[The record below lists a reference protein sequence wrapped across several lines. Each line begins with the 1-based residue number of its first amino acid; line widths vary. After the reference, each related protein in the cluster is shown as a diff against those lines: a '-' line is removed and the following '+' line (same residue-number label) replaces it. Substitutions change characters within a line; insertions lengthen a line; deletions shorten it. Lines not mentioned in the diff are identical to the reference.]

1 MNRSDNIIKR
11 WVKCLLALYE
21 KSSIWNVVFF
31 SFTISAALAILLIGI
46 SLYSRFSQQM
56 EYLIREENQ
65 ALIVQANKTLDSY
78 LRNLMKVSDTLY
90 YSVIK
95 NKDLYQEPVTEEFQ
109 LLYDANKDYIENIV
123 LFTGDGELIETA
135 PAAKL
140 KANVDPS
147 EQEWFTA
154 AMSRSENIH
163 FSTPKLQ
170 NLFVKNDGQYR
181 WVISVSRAV
190 EITRGREISQ
200 GVLLM
205 DIRYDMI
212 EQVFDNI
219 SLGNN
224 GYTYLV
230 DREGTYIYH
239 PKMQLIASG
248 AYQDS
253 ILDASDLQDGNYEE
267 IFQGEKRNITIKS
280 VGYTGWKIVGVTP
293 AAASWSRPTS
303 GIRDRLFI
311 VFLAAFF
318 MYLLFVVNS
327 YISSKIT
334 NPIKELEISVKELE
348 GGDLNTQ
355 VYVGGT
361 YEIQHL
367 GTSIQIMARQI
378 QSLMDDI
385 VAEHESKRKSELDT
399 LQSQINPHFLY
410 NTLDIIV
417 WMIENERQSEAVK
430 VVTALARFFRISLSK
445 GKTVIPVRDELEHVR
460 NYLMIQK
467 MRFKNR
473 FEYEI
478 TADEQAGQLA
488 TIKLILQPL
497 VENAIYHGM
506 EYMDGDG
513 LIRVEAKQKGEDL
526 LISIEDNGLGMPQ
539 DVADTLLTRET
550 SEKEKNQ
557 SRKGSGIGLKNV
569 HERIR
574 LYFGQDYGLQIFS
587 EPDEGTRIVIR
598 LPAVPY
604 EEWEKK
610 DML

>member
-1 MNRSDNIIKR
+1 
-11 WVKCLLALYE
+11 
-21 KSSIWNVVFF
+21 
-31 SFTISAALAILLIGI
+31 
-46 SLYSRFSQQM
+46 M

-604 EEWEKK
+604 EK
-610 DML
+610 

>member
-109 LLYDANKDYIENIV
+109 LLYDANKDY
-123 LFTGDGELIETA
+123 
-135 PAAKL
+135 
-140 KANVDPS
+140 
-147 EQEWFTA
+147 
-154 AMSRSENIH
+154 M
-163 FSTPKLQ
+163 Q

>member
-1 MNRSDNIIKR
+1 MKDKKTF
-11 WVKCLLALYE
+11 VKERLRRLKALYE
-21 KSSIWNVVFF
+21 RTSIWNVVFF
-31 SFTISAALAILLIGI
+31 SFTVSSALATLLIGV
-46 SLYSRFSQQM
+46 SLYSRFRQQS
-56 EYLIREENQ
+56 EYLVQEENQ
-65 ALIVQANKTLDSY
+65 ALIAQANRTLDSY

-90 YSVIK
+90 YSVVK
-95 NKDLYQEPVTEEFQ
+95 NRDLYQEPVTEELQ
-109 LLYDANKDYIENIV
+109 LLYDANKDYIENIA
-123 LFTGDGELIETA
+123 LFTGSGELIETA

-140 KANVDPS
+140 KSHVKPAD
-147 EQEWFTA
+147 QEWFRE
-154 AMSRSENIH
+154 AMGRSENIH
-163 FSTPKLQ
+163 FSTPKVQ

-212 EQVFDNI
+212 EQVFHNI

-224 GYTYLV
+224 GYTYLA
-230 DREGTYIYH
+230 DSDGTYIYH
-239 PKMQLIASG
+239 PKMQLIAAGVYEENGPDVSALG
-248 AYQDS
+248 
-253 ILDASDLQDGNYEE
+253 DGNYEE
-267 IFQGEKRNITIKS
+267 TFHGERRNVTVKS

-293 AAASWSRPTS
+293 VSMRWDMPGS

-311 VFLAAFF
+311 VFLIFF
-318 MYLLFVVNS
+318 FLYLLLAVNS
-327 YISSKIT
+327 FISSKIT
-334 NPIKELEISVKELE
+334 KPVQELEKSVKGLE
-348 GGDLNTQ
+348 SGDLET
-355 VYVGGT
+355 VIYVGGT

-367 GTSIQIMARQI
+367 GTSIQNMARQI
-378 QSLMDDI
+378 QSLMEDI

-430 VVTALARFFRISLSK
+430 AVTALARFFRISLSK

-478 TADEQAGQLA
+478 IAQEDVGGLA

-513 LIRVEAKQKGEDL
+513 LIRVEARRQENGL
-526 LISIEDNGLGMPQ
+526 VISIEDNGLGMP
-539 DVADTLLTRET
+539 RET
-550 SEKEKNQ
+550 VERLLSGEPSDSGKNA
-557 SRKGSGIGLKNV
+557 SKKGSGIGLKNV

-574 LYFGQDYGLQIFS
+574 L
-587 EPDEGTRIVIR
+587 
-598 LPAVPY
+598 
-604 EEWEKK
+604 
-610 DML
+610 